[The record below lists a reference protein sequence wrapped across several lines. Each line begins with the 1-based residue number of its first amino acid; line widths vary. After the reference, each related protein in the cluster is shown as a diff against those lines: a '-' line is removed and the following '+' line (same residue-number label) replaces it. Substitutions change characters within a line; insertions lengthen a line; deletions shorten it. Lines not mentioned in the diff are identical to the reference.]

1 MVGWLC
7 GSLQLFAVSHVI
19 GLPNR
24 KSWLAQG
31 GSDRL
36 VTLLDLPG
44 KRFLDITEAGVFIMT
59 DEGKES
65 KSFGGSSY
73 RNSPI
78 LCPKRLPPTGSS
90 KHIVSGKKIALI

>member
-1 MVGWLC
+1 
-7 GSLQLFAVSHVI
+7 
-19 GLPNR
+19 
-24 KSWLAQG
+24 
-31 GSDRL
+31 
-36 VTLLDLPG
+36 
-44 KRFLDITEAGVFIMT
+44 MT

-90 KHIVSGKKIALI
+90 KHIVSGKKNSINIIAGWN

>member
-1 MVGWLC
+1 
-7 GSLQLFAVSHVI
+7 
-19 GLPNR
+19 
-24 KSWLAQG
+24 
-31 GSDRL
+31 
-36 VTLLDLPG
+36 
-44 KRFLDITEAGVFIMT
+44 MT

-78 LCPKRLPPTGSS
+78 LCPKILPPTGSS

>member
-1 MVGWLC
+1 
-7 GSLQLFAVSHVI
+7 
-19 GLPNR
+19 
-24 KSWLAQG
+24 
-31 GSDRL
+31 
-36 VTLLDLPG
+36 
-44 KRFLDITEAGVFIMT
+44 MT

-90 KHIVSGKKIALI
+90 KHIVSGKKNSVNIIAGWNLKNQLVL